1 MFNKITNPI
10 NNKSY
15 SIYSTQGKN
24 LLKSYVSLLNKKQL
38 GGGVNVRGIEDAN
51 ELQEGNFWLRV
62 TGNVAGRHY
71 SRIIQVPIPQ
81 DNNQNGIQYLQ
92 NFLQS
97 VRNQLIN
104 TINGLNT
111 NNLNLR
117 FPPQIH
123 VRHYDIIGSL
133 RPLIMNS
140 TYNDPLTI
148 NF

>member
-38 GGGVNVRGIEDAN
+38 GGAN
-51 ELQEGNFWLRV
+51 DLHEGNFWLRV

-104 TINGLNT
+104 TINGLNI